1 MTLKEMKLKV
11 VIVSEEKYKF
21 VVEDLNGNIINDR
34 FSESF
39 YRRDNAFW
47 IDRGHIN
54 SLIEQL
60 KQSSLLNIVQIEDE
74 LENVIR

>member
-1 MTLKEMKLKV
+1 MKLKV

-34 FSESF
+34 FPESF
-39 YRRDNAFW
+39 YRRDGALW